1 MGARARL
8 NVFDI
13 GTLRRHR
20 SLLLQSFDLAAWLS
34 SYVVMGLLMKAAY
47 PAVPVSI
54 VDCVAAGVAGGVLFL
69 LLASPFRVHQGRS
82 PVGSFEEAL
91 LIAPIAAIVGVLVA
105 AIDMWAHSFRA
116 IVAFA
121 APWMALMLLL
131 WVRGVYRVVRDNVLL
146 ASTPGGRSEPVVILG
161 AGEGARQL
169 IGALMRD
176 PSSPW
181 TPVALLDDDPF
192 KRYRRLR
199 GVPVMG
205 GTDQLARTAARLGA
219 GTAILA
225 IPTAPAALVRSVSS
239 VAAEHGLQL
248 KILPGPYELRD
259 RPRVN
264 ISDVRDLHVSD
275 ILGRR
280 QIETDL
286 ATIAGYLADRR
297 VLVTG
302 AGGSIGSELCRQIAQ
317 FNPRELIMLD
327 RDESALHAVE
337 LAIHGRG
344 LLDGDNTVLGD
355 IRDRQFV
362 MHLFEERRPEV
373 VFHAAALKHLPLL
386 EKAPGEAIKTNVW
399 GSLNVLDAAAKV
411 HVGRFV
417 NISTDKAANPSSVLG
432 YSKRL
437 AEGLTAAVA
446 EEADGSFLS
455 VRFGNVLGSRG
466 SVLTAFASQISAGGP
481 VTVTDPG
488 VTRYFMTIQEA
499 VELVIQAGAIGRPG
513 EVLVLDM
520 GEPVSIDS
528 VARHLIGISGDDVEV
543 VYTGLRPGE
552 KLHEELFGDG
562 EVDVRPEH
570 DLISH
575 ATVPAYDRIDALE
588 LDPALESQRIRSAL
602 ALACEGLA
610 DRVRQE
616 T

>member
-1 MGARARL
+1 
-8 NVFDI
+8 
-13 GTLRRHR
+13 
-20 SLLLQSFDLAAWLS
+20 
-34 SYVVMGLLMKAAY
+34 MGLLMQGAY
-47 PAVPVSI
+47 GGAHIGLAVCP
-54 VDCVAAGVAGGVLFL
+54 AAGLAGGVLFL
-69 LLASPFRVHQGRS
+69 LVATPFRLHQGRS

-91 LIAPIAAIVGVLVA
+91 QIAPLAATVGVLIAV
-105 AIDMWAHSFRA
+105 INMWGHSFAPA
-116 IVAFA
+116 IAFA
-121 APWMALMLLL
+121 APWMALMLML
-131 WVRGVYRVVRDNVLL
+131 WVRGVYRMVRDNVLL
-146 ASTPGGRSEPVVILG
+146 SGSPDGVREPAVILG

-169 IGALMRD
+169 VGALMRD
-176 PSSPW
+176 PRSPW
-181 TPVALLDDDPF
+181 TPVALLDDDPL

-199 GVPVMG
+199 GVPVVG
-205 GTDQLARTAARLGA
+205 RIDRLAQTATKLGA
-219 GTAILA
+219 TTAILA
-225 IPTAPAALVRSVSS
+225 IPTADAALVRSVSA
-239 VAAEHGLQL
+239 VAADHGLQL

-259 RPRVN
+259 RPNVT
-264 ISDVRDLHVSD
+264 ISDVRDIHVSD

-286 ATIAGYLADRR
+286 ASIAGYLADKR

-302 AGGSIGSELCRQIAQ
+302 AGGSIGSELCTQIAK

-337 LAIHGRG
+337 LAIYGRG
-344 LLDGDNTVLGD
+344 LLDGENTVLGD

-362 MHLFEERRPEV
+362 MQLFDERRPQV

-399 GSLNVLDAAAKV
+399 GSLNVLEAAAA
-411 HVGRFV
+411 VGVERFV
-417 NISTDKAANPSSVLG
+417 NISTDKAANPTSVLG

-446 EEADGSFLS
+446 EDADGSFLS

-466 SVLTAFASQISAGGP
+466 SVLTAFASQIAAGGP
-481 VTVTDPG
+481 VTVTHPG

-528 VARHLIGISGDDVEV
+528 VAHHLIAISGEDVEV
-543 VYTGLRPGE
+543 VYTGLRQGE
-552 KLHEELFGDG
+552 KLHEELFGVG

-570 DLISH
+570 ELISH
-575 ATVPAYDRIDALE
+575 TEVPLYHRSEAHSLSPLGEIKE
-588 LDPALESQRIRSAL
+588 LRAVL
-602 ALACEGLA
+602 AAACEEMQTRMRA
-610 DRVRQE
+610 MAR
-616 T
+616 